1 MLTLSRKSGESIRI
15 GNDILIVVQEIK
27 GKVVRISIDAPEDMT
42 IYREELYK
50 KIVLANLE
58 STSVSDLAD
67 LEKELKNLPNF

>member
-1 MLTLSRKSGESIRI
+1 MLTLSRKSGESIRV
-15 GNDILIVVQEIK
+15 GNDILIVVQEIR
-27 GKVVRISIDAPEDMT
+27 GKVVKISIDAPEDMT

-50 KIVLANLE
+50 KIVAANLE

>member
-1 MLTLSRKSGESIRI
+1 MLTLSRKSGESIRV
-15 GNDILIVVQEIK
+15 GNDILIIVQEIR
-27 GKVVRISIDAPEDMT
+27 GKVVKISIDAPEDMT

-50 KIVLANLE
+50 KIVAANLE

>member
-1 MLTLSRKSGESIRI
+1 MLTLSRKPGESIRI

>member
-15 GNDILIVVQEIK
+15 GNDILIIVQEIR
-27 GKVVRISIDAPEDMT
+27 GKVVKISIDAPEDMT

-50 KIVLANLE
+50 KIVAANLE